1 MDGWVKLY
9 RGLLNWEWYKN
20 LETKAL
26 FIHLLLKV
34 NYENKKWQGVDI
46 ARGSYITSI
55 SILADELALTPR
67 KIRTAIKNLKST
79 HDIEVETTNKYS
91 RITIVN
97 YDKYQGYMEEN
108 DKQCEQQVDTQVTS
122 KRQQLKK
129 EINKEDNIYLFNNNT
144 DFDIYD
150 SDSSFQEYLKTKGIY
165 SKQAF
170 YNLSNSEQE
179 KLSEKFVMGG

>member
-1 MDGWVKLY
+1 MEGWIKLH
-9 RGLLNWEWYKN
+9 RSLLNWEWYKN

-97 YDKYQGYMEEN
+97 YGKYQGCMEEN
-108 DKQCEQQVDTQVTS
+108 DKQSEQQVDTQATS

-129 EINKEDNIYLFNNNT
+129 EINKEDNIYLFNNNE
-144 DFDIYD
+144 FDVYD
-150 SDSSFQEYLKTKGIY
+150 SDIDFQNYLKTKGIFN
-165 SKQAF
+165 KQTF
-170 YNLSNSEQE
+170 NKLSSSEQE
-179 KLSEKFVMGG
+179 LLSEKFVMGG